1 MALGEWA
8 AAVQVPRLALR
19 VPWLLAAPRGDGGP
33 VLVLPGRGV
42 ADVSTAPLRGYLSFL
57 GHRTRGWGLG
67 VNDGNLDRLLPL
79 VAPTLRELADRHGRP
94 VSLVGQSL
102 GGFVAREAA
111 RLHPELVAR
120 AVTLGTPLFAARSG
134 RSLTVP
140 VTSVW
145 SSRDRVVPPARAIDR
160 DPATENVE
168 VASTHFG
175 MGIDPD
181 VWQIVARRLGT
192 PDAGPDGADVGGYSG
207 RIS

>member
-1 MALGEWA
+1 VALGEWA
-8 AAVQVPRLALR
+8 AALQVPRLVLR
-19 VPWLLAAPRGDGGP
+19 SPWLATAPRGDGAP

-42 ADVSTAPLRGYLSFL
+42 ADISTAPLRRYLGFL

-79 VAPTLRELADRHGRP
+79 VAPAVAALADRHGRP

-111 RLHPELVAR
+111 RRHPDLVAR
-120 AVTLGTPLFAARSG
+120 VITLGTPIFAPRSG

-140 VTSVW
+140 VTAVW
-145 SSRDRVVPPARAIDR
+145 SPQDRVVPPARAIDR
-160 DPATENVE
+160 DPVTENVE

-181 VWQIVARRLGT
+181 VWRIVARRLGPSDDGT
-192 PDAGPDGADVGGYSG
+192 GGRPGRAGS
-207 RIS
+207 